1 MLLLTS
7 MNKYI
12 QIRKQGASLY
22 LRLPASFVH
31 DNGLNAGD
39 WTLWE
44 PENFKLLK
52 QSTINS
58 VVEPARVP
66 EAASE

>member
-1 MLLLTS
+1 

-22 LRLPASFVH
+22 LRLPANLVH
-31 DNGLNAGD
+31 DNGLQQGD
-39 WTLWE
+39 RILWE

-52 QSTINS
+52 QSTMDA
-58 VVEPARVP
+58 VVEPARVS
-66 EAASE
+66 ETAVASE